1 MITLSTIVL
10 IATIFGWIKRYN
22 ESVKGTYKLD
32 PFEHDV
38 TVPALMLV
46 LGSIFSLIALIFL
59 SIKYLP

>member
-10 IATIFGWIKRYN
+10 IATIYGWIKRYN
-22 ESVKGTYKLD
+22 ESVKGTYKLN

-38 TVPALMLV
+38 TIPALMLV
-46 LGSIFSLIALIFL
+46 IGSILSLFIITFL